1 MKDALRH
8 QGIVLTGIQFH
19 AVIGAVIYTLSRF
32 HAGALQGLFGAY
44 LVMQDVPMGPD
55 IRVALIQAQTSV
67 VWVGGSAEGFLPVLN
82 TLLPNTES
90 AMLRSV
96 MAYAATEGARERARI
111 PKLPRIVRHSEVQRK

>member
-1 MKDALRH
+1 
-8 QGIVLTGIQFH
+8 
-19 AVIGAVIYTLSRF
+19 
-32 HAGALQGLFGAY
+32 
-44 LVMQDVPMGPD
+44 MGPD